1 MDNKSKVISGKH
13 KYLKILLVIVV
24 AILIYFFIDR
34 NAYSKVVSVMQPI
47 IIGGVLAYLLNP
59 LLNWFESLF
68 GKLFAKISKK
78 PEKLKGL
85 NKGISVTLTLVSLF
99 LIVSAFLWLIVPQ
112 ISANVTDFV
121 KKSPEKAQ
129 SLVNWYNSFATE
141 HDLPTKFTAVS
152 EWLGIDGGIT
162 IESVVSYL
170 KDYLLTFSGLL
181 GNEIISFFGTTFT
194 LAFNIIIGIIVCT
207 YFLVSK
213 KTLAAQFKK
222 VIYAFFSKDKV
233 EYFVDTAKEGNR
245 IVTRFIIGKL
255 IDSTIIGIMCFI
267 TLAIF
272 DIPYALLVSVIVG
285 VTDIIPFFG
294 PYLGAIPCT
303 LLLLLT
309 DEPIKAL
316 YFIVI
321 IIVIQQ
327 VEGNIISPKIIGDTI
342 GLSPFWV
349 ITSMIVGGG
358 LFGLAGMLMG
368 VPVVAIT
375 FFILKKAT
383 EKRLRIKELPLNTDA
398 YIDNQN

>member
-1 MDNKSKVISGKH
+1 MDNNTKVILGKN
-13 KYLKILLVIVV
+13 KYFKVLLVVIA
-24 AILIYFFIDR
+24 AILVYFFIDR
-34 NAYSKVVSVMQPI
+34 NAYAKVVSVMQPI
-47 IIGGVLAYLLNP
+47 IIGAVLAYLLNP
-59 LLNWFESLF
+59 LLNLFESLI
-68 GKLFAKISKK
+68 GKLFAKITKK
-78 PEKLKGL
+78 PEKFSGL
-85 NKGISVTLTLVSLF
+85 NKGISITLTLVSLF
-99 LIVSAFLWLIVPQ
+99 LIVGAFLWLIVPQ
-112 ISANVTDFV
+112 ISANVTDFI
-121 KKSPEKAQ
+121 KKAPEKAQ
-129 SLVNWYNSFATE
+129 ALAAWYNSFAEE
-141 HDLPTKFTAVS
+141 HDIPTKFSAVS
-152 EWLGIDGGIT
+152 EWLGMDGKLAIDSI
-162 IESVVSYL
+162 VSHL
-170 KDYLLTFSGLL
+170 KNYLLTFSGLL

-194 LAFNIIIGIIVCT
+194 LAFNIIIGIIVCV
-207 YFLVSK
+207 YLLVSK

-222 VIYAFFSKDKV
+222 VIYAFFSKNKV
-233 EYFVDTAKEGNR
+233 EYFLDTAKEGNR
-245 IVTRFIIGKL
+245 IVTKFIIGKL
-255 IDSTIIGIMCFI
+255 IDSTIIGVMCFI

-303 LLLLLT
+303 FLLLLT

-349 ITSMIVGGG
+349 ITSMIVGGE

-368 VPVVAIT
+368 VPVVAIS

-383 EKRLRIKELPLNTDA
+383 DKRLKLKDMPLATKD
-398 YIDNQN
+398 YIS